1 MVVFFA
7 PGHKKTGSGMKKIL
21 IAEDDRISQELLVK
35 FIEDMGHIAFVS
47 PHGKHAY
54 EALKAGN
61 RFDLLITDVM
71 MPEMDG
77 KQLVQTLRGD
87 LEFVDFPII
96 IISAVIGV
104 AEISRLLELGASWFM
119 GKPVSKDELQEYV
132 GQCLRGCKKR
142 P

>member
-1 MVVFFA
+1 
-7 PGHKKTGSGMKKIL
+7 MKKIL
-21 IAEDDRISQELLVK
+21 IAEDDRISQELLAR
-35 FIEDMGHIAFVS
+35 FIEDMGHVAFVS

-87 LEFVDFPII
+87 TEFMDFPII
-96 IISAVIGV
+96 IISAVIGIG
-104 AEISRLLELGASWFM
+104 EISSLLDLGATWFM
-119 GKPVSKDELQEYV
+119 GKPVDKKELLGYV
-132 GQCLRGCKKR
+132 ERSLSGREKR